1 MRILLYISHDLRHM
15 ISGTFFQSRFRHSPV
30 RILSSH
36 MACAKLILF
45 GYCPAYSWR
54 NADHS
59 GVTSIRGAWHKGTV
73 TGLSFLVRSIDHQN
87 ANSSY
92 LDIDDRELR
101 VVHYTK
107 FRFHATFW
115 LQCSFLLALSFQ
127 TLRETVICH
136 LN

>member
-36 MACAKLILF
+36 MACAKLILLDTASPII
-45 GYCPAYSWR
+45 GAIPVISE
-54 NADHS
+54 
-59 GVTSIRGAWHKGTV
+59 VTSIRGAWHKGTV

-87 ANSSY
+87 SNSSF
-92 LDIDDRELR
+92 LDIGHRELFVDR
-101 VVHYTK
+101 CTK

-127 TLRETVICH
+127 TLQETVICH
-136 LN
+136 RK

>member
-36 MACAKLILF
+36 MACVKLILLDT
-45 GYCPAYSWR
+45 ASTVRR
-54 NADHS
+54 NAS
-59 GVTSIRGAWHKGTV
+59 LYEVISIRGAWHKGTV

-92 LDIDDRELR
+92 LDIGYRELR
-101 VVHYTK
+101 VARYTSS
-107 FRFHATFW
+107 RFHVVTW
-115 LQCSFLLALSFQ
+115 LRCSFLLAPFSRI
-127 TLRETVICH
+127 LRETVICH
-136 LN
+136 QN

>member
-36 MACAKLILF
+36 MACVKLILLDT
-45 GYCPAYSWR
+45 ASTIRR
-54 NADHS
+54 NAS
-59 GVTSIRGAWHKGTV
+59 LYEVISIRGAWHKGTV

-87 ANSSY
+87 SNSSF
-92 LDIDDRELR
+92 LDIGHRELF
-101 VVHYTK
+101 VDHCTK

-127 TLRETVICH
+127 TLQETVICH
-136 LN
+136 RK